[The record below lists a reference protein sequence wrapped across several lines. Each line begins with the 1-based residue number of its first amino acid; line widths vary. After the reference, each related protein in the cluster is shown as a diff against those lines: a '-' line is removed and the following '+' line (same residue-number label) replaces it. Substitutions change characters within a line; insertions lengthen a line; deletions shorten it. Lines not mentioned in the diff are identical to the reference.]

1 MEKIEFE
8 LVADTNQSNKNI
20 EKVNKSVV
28 DLNKNLGQTAIE
40 AKDGMAVIDEGA
52 KKAGKS
58 SFSLGKVLKGAFAIF
73 GGAGIVALAVKIF
86 QKFAEVLSENQ
97 TIANLFSVA
106 TEAVSIVLNDL
117 VNFLINNI
125 STVTDFMK
133 ALFEDPQKTITEFA
147 QQIQQGVIDRFNQ
160 LLEVFGLVGKA
171 LGHLVKGEFSEAFD
185 SIKEAGKQVVDVYTG
200 VDDSFEKVAEAVT
213 NYTKEV
219 IKTADANVKLANSA
233 ELAAIKNQGLLETF
247 DFQNE
252 KLRQIRDEERNSIDE
267 RIKANNDLR
276 DNLEKQQELML
287 ANAQISIDSANAKL
301 AKDKNNIEFQKELL
315 TAENELAAVRA
326 TIAGFESEF
335 KANDLALDKEKIE
348 LTNSK
353 LESETNLSI
362 ERKRL
367 NAEQIDDD
375 VLRLERMKE
384 IDAEE
389 QGLQQERL
397 QRVIDEANEGTQ
409 AKIDAQIA
417 LDDFN
422 AESERTNVERKG
434 EIADAELEKKIE
446 INEAET
452 KLEEDK
458 RAQKEKTFN
467 DLLTIAGAE
476 SKLGKAILIAKQAL
490 ALKEMIMEMKSTLF
504 TAKQT
509 VVKSSL
515 KGAEATADSAAG
527 VAKTGAAVPFP
538 ANIPLIIGYVAQA
551 VGIIGAVKS
560 AVSSAKSAA
569 SSVGGGIPSV
579 GGEITAPTATGAG
592 GGAPDLTS
600 VGGSDANQLADVIG
614 QQNQQ
619 PIQTFVVANDV
630 TTAQSLERNIVSG
643 ATL

>member
-171 LGHLVKGEFSEAFD
+171 LGHLVKGEFGEAFE
-185 SIKEAGKQVVDVYTG
+185 SIKEAGKETVDVFTG

-213 NYTKEV
+213 NYAKEV
-219 IKTADANVKLANSA
+219 IKTADANIKLANSA

-267 RIKANNDLR
+267 RIKANNDFR

-367 NAEQIDDD
+367 NAEQIEDD
-375 VLRLERMKE
+375 VLRLEKMQE
-384 IDAEE
+384 IDE
-389 QGLQQERL
+389 QEQELQVARL
-397 QRVIDEANEGTQ
+397 QRVIDESNMGTQ

-417 LDDFN
+417 LDEFN
-422 AESERTNVERKG
+422 AESERTNLERKT
-434 EIADAELEKKIE
+434 EITEAEAELEEKK
-446 INEAET
+446 
-452 KLEEDK
+452 
-458 RAQKEKTFN
+458 RKEKEDTLN
-467 DLLTIAGAE
+467 TIISIAGAE
-476 SKLGKAILIAKQAL
+476 SKLGKVAFIAKMAL
-490 ALKEMIMEMKSTLF
+490 QLKEQIMDAKALFMKAKNAMIE
-504 TAKQT
+504 AK
-509 VVKSSL
+509 L
-515 KGAEATADSAAG
+515 KGANAG
-527 VAKTGAAVPFP
+527 VEISGSVAKGANTAPPPFNIPFILAAITTGIGIISTVKAAV
-538 ANIPLIIGYVAQA
+538 
-551 VGIIGAVKS
+551 S
-560 AVSSAKSAA
+560 ATKSAA
-569 SSVGGGIPSV
+569 S
-579 GGEITAPTATGAG
+579 AAG
-592 GGAPDLTS
+592 GGGGGGGTIQSPQASIASVSSLPPDMTS
-600 VGGSDANQLADVIG
+600 VGGSGANQLADVIG

>member
-125 STVTDFMK
+125 SVVTDFFK
-133 ALFEDPQKTITEFA
+133 ALFEDPQKTLTEFA
-147 QQIQQGVIDRFNQ
+147 QKIQQGVIDRFNE

-171 LGHLVKGEFSEAFD
+171 LGHLVKGEFGEAFD

-213 NYTKEV
+213 NYAKEV
-219 IKTADANVKLANSA
+219 IKTADANIKLANSA

-287 ANAQISIDSANAKL
+287 ANAQISIDAANAKL

-367 NAEQIDDD
+367 NAEQIEDD
-375 VLRLERMKE
+375 VLRLEKMQE
-384 IDAEE
+384 IDE
-389 QGLQQERL
+389 QEQELQVARL
-397 QRVIDEANEGTQ
+397 QRVIDEANMGTQ

-417 LDDFN
+417 LDEFN
-422 AESERTNVERKG
+422 AESERTNLERKTEIG
-434 EIADAELEKKIE
+434 EAEAELEEKKR
-446 INEAET
+446 
-452 KLEEDK
+452 KDKEDTLN
-458 RAQKEKTFN
+458 AIIS
-467 DLLTIAGAE
+467 IAGAE
-476 SKLGKAILIAKQAL
+476 SKLGKVAFIAKMAL
-490 ALKEMIMEMKSTLF
+490 QLKEQIMDAKALFMKAKNAMIE
-504 TAKQT
+504 AK
-509 VVKSSL
+509 L
-515 KGAEATADSAAG
+515 KGANAG
-527 VAKTGAAVPFP
+527 VEISGSVAKGANTAPPPFNIPFILAAITTGIGIISTVKAAV
-538 ANIPLIIGYVAQA
+538 
-551 VGIIGAVKS
+551 S
-560 AVSSAKSAA
+560 ATKSAA
-569 SSVGGGIPSV
+569 S
-579 GGEITAPTATGAG
+579 AAG
-592 GGAPDLTS
+592 GGGGGGGTIQSPQASIASVSSLPPDMTS
-600 VGGSDANQLADVIG
+600 VGGSGANQLADVIG

>member
-171 LGHLVKGEFSEAFD
+171 LGHLVKGEFGEAFE
-185 SIKEAGKQVVDVYTG
+185 SIKEAGKETVDVFTG

-213 NYTKEV
+213 NYAKEV
-219 IKTADANVKLANSA
+219 IKTADANIKLANSA

-335 KANDLALDKEKIE
+335 KANDLALDKEKME

-367 NAEQIDDD
+367 NAEQIEDD
-375 VLRLERMKE
+375 VLRLEKMQE
-384 IDAEE
+384 IDE
-389 QGLQQERL
+389 QEQELQVARL
-397 QRVIDEANEGTQ
+397 QRVIDESNMGTQ

-417 LDDFN
+417 LDEFN
-422 AESERTNVERKG
+422 AESERTNLERKT
-434 EIADAELEKKIE
+434 EITEAEAELEEKK
-446 INEAET
+446 
-452 KLEEDK
+452 
-458 RAQKEKTFN
+458 RKEKEDTLN
-467 DLLTIAGAE
+467 TIISIAGAE
-476 SKLGKAILIAKQAL
+476 SKLGKVAFIAKMAL
-490 ALKEMIMEMKSTLF
+490 QLKEQIMDAKALFMKAKNAMIE
-504 TAKQT
+504 AK
-509 VVKSSL
+509 L
-515 KGAEATADSAAG
+515 KGANAG
-527 VAKTGAAVPFP
+527 VEISGSVAKGANTAPPPFNIPFILAAITTGIGIISTVKAAV
-538 ANIPLIIGYVAQA
+538 
-551 VGIIGAVKS
+551 S
-560 AVSSAKSAA
+560 ATKSAA
-569 SSVGGGIPSV
+569 S
-579 GGEITAPTATGAG
+579 AAG
-592 GGAPDLTS
+592 GGGGGGGTIQSPQASIASVSSLPPDMTS
-600 VGGSDANQLADVIG
+600 VGGSGANQLADVIG